1 MEYYTYLY
9 GKKYIPTKKLE
20 IMTKEFLLREN
31 VLTDNILVIPNKGK
45 IFKGGYVAI
54 IKEYQF
60 QNSWSDKESI
70 KRFRSIDRLNSY
82 LDKQYPQVDWIDF
95 EGTCLEEN

>member
-9 GKKYIPTKKLE
+9 GKKYKPTKKLE
-20 IMTKEFLLREN
+20 IMTKEFILREN
-31 VLTDNILVIPNKGK
+31 VLTDNILLIPNKGK
-45 IFKGGYVAI
+45 IFKGGYIAI

-70 KRFRSIDRLNSY
+70 KRFRNKDRLMSY
-82 LDKQYPQVDWIDF
+82 LDKHYPQADIDG
-95 EGTCLEEN
+95 EGTCLG